1 MTDIDNTNINVADN
15 YNFPSKCVQP
25 HEINYV
31 IYHGSCSDGFT
42 AAMCCWYWRKLNG
55 LSVDED
61 SIIFFPGYYGKP
73 PPHVAGKNVLI
84 CDFSYKPDQ
93 FSKVLKSANKVLVL
107 DHHKTAEE
115 YMKDVADTNKVFD
128 MKHCGAY
135 ITYRYFFGYSKP
147 LPRMIT
153 YVEYNDLWMDE
164 RVSTRG
170 FTAFMFSKPFEF
182 EEYVKFMD
190 DEYLDQ
196 SIKTGNGMVLQND
209 SHIDY
214 LKNNIIP
221 NFIQLGNM
229 YYFAGQLCQSLL
241 KSELGNTAFTALP
254 YLNFS
259 VIYSHR
265 NFAGATSYS
274 LRSMD
279 DRTDVS
285 VIAKHFGGGGHR
297 CASGC
302 GISAV
307 LTSLPCRIIDSHS
320 LYYQLDNVYR
330 INTPTLKLVVFNCQ
344 LYGKHFAKYLMQERT
359 QGVQEGSAILVI
371 NKHNN
376 VTEHEKYNASV
387 VYYISDTS
395 HPGEFKYK
403 GYIKLSDMMNAEE
416 SCNVKCELVKLFG
429 ELIFDASGL
438 ACIDTSKY
446 DVLLGKSM

>member
-1 MTDIDNTNINVADN
+1 MTDDNNVDN
-15 YNFPSKCVQP
+15 YNFSSKCIQP

-55 LSVDED
+55 LSVDKND
-61 SIIFFPGYYGKP
+61 ITFFPGYYGKP
-73 PPHVAGKNVLI
+73 PPTVTGKNVLL

-93 FSKVLKSANKVLVL
+93 FSKILTSANKVLIL

-115 YMKDVADTNKVFD
+115 YMKNVEDINKVFD
-128 MKHCGAY
+128 MNHCGAY

-164 RVSTRG
+164 RESTRG

-221 NFIQLGNM
+221 NFIQLSGM

-241 KSELGNTAFTALP
+241 KSELGHAAFMALP

-265 NFAGATSYS
+265 NFSGATSYS

-285 VIAKHFGGGGHR
+285 IIAKHFGGGGHR
-297 CASGC
+297 CAAGC
-302 GISAV
+302 GLSAV

-320 LYYQLDNVYR
+320 LYYQLDNVYPV
-330 INTPTLKLVVFNCQ
+330 NTPTLKLVAFNCP
-344 LYGKHFAKYLMQERT
+344 LYGKHFAKYLMQERI
-359 QGVQEGSAILVI
+359 QNVQEGSAILVI
-371 NKHNN
+371 NKYNN

-387 VYYISDTS
+387 VYYISNVS
-395 HPGEFKYK
+395 HSEGCKCK
-403 GYIKLSDMMNAEE
+403 GYIQLSTLMNNEE
-416 SCNVKCELVKLFG
+416 NSSVKCELVELFG
-429 ELIFDASGL
+429 DLVFDSSGL
-438 ACIDTSKY
+438 ASLDTSKY
-446 DVLLGKSM
+446 DVLLGKSISL